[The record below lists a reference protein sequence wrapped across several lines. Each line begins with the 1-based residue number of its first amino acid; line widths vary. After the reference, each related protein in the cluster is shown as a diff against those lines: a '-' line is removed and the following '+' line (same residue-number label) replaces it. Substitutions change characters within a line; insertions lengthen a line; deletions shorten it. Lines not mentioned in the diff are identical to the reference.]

1 MHASTTTEDPDE
13 AHGSWNQSQPWLGWH
28 RIQFYPPKQKGASF
42 KEKWYKP
49 KRVGI
54 RVAMNWKKIFLSP
67 TVRVALSYTH
77 THTHTH
83 YKVMS
88 THSCQ
93 GNLYLATIFVI
104 LGNMS
109 AGTKFSLVNWLS
121 AITLFSGGVLPNFV
135 QEPSDL
141 THNSGVSILTTL
153 NRAFLFVTLQTI
165 HWDQKHCR
173 DCKGI
178 PLLPHHPDHSESC
191 GENGSETIPCLEVM
205 LLSKGCSQRAL
216 KQEEVR
222 QYIWH
227 SFSTKWN
234 YVFIT

>member
-1 MHASTTTEDPDE
+1 MYTSTTTEDPDE
-13 AHGSWNQSQPWLGWH
+13 AHRAWNQSQPWLGWH
-28 RIQFYPPKQKGASF
+28 WIPFYPPKQKGASF

-54 RVAMNWKKIFLSP
+54 RVAMNWKNKPLHLLQSELHWH
-67 TVRVALSYTH
+67 THTH

-93 GNLYLATIFVI
+93 GSLYLAAIFVI
-104 LGNMS
+104 LGNMV

-121 AITLFSGGVLPNFV
+121 AITLSSGGVLPNFV

-153 NRAFLFVTLQTI
+153 NRTFLFVTLQII
-165 HWDQKHCR
+165 HWDQKHSR
-173 DCKGI
+173 NCKGI
-178 PLLPHHPDHSESC
+178 PPPTPPWPLWIRWGEWLWNHSLLGSNVAFQGLLTE
-191 GENGSETIPCLEVM
+191 GSETGRSETIYLAQ
-205 LLSKGCSQRAL
+205 L
-216 KQEEVR
+216 
-222 QYIWH
+222 
-227 SFSTKWN
+227 
-234 YVFIT
+234 